1 MKLSVEVTGQQ
12 EAQLAEEANRLNIRI
27 EDLAAAALQ
36 DLLAQREADFRQ
48 AAARVVEK
56 NRELYRRLA

>member
-1 MKLSVEVTGQQ
+1 MKVS
-12 EAQLAEEANRLNIRI
+12 EAQLAEEAKRLNIRI

-56 NRELYRRLA
+56 NQELYRRLA